1 MLEITNNFTDRVI
14 SSPTVHLKCSQTFT
28 LVALHALDSDNIT
41 ASKDRSLMASFP
53 LRLGNL
59 RDLEPER
66 EYVIP
71 VFMYY
76 KATSNA
82 GMRYYRK
89 DIRVVRR
96 SWQEDRLIAEFAR
109 PYIEVRAGSKEVVE
123 VSAKRSRDE
132 KDANNRSF

>member
-1 MLEITNNFTDRVI
+1 
-14 SSPTVHLKCSQTFT
+14 
-28 LVALHALDSDNIT
+28 
-41 ASKDRSLMASFP
+41 MARFP

-89 DIRVVRR
+89 DIRVVRK
-96 SWQEDRLIAEFAR
+96 SWQENRLIAEFAR